1 MKLIKSALNKLGQKI
16 KTERKSQKL
25 SQSELANLAD
35 VSLNFISQLESGKE
49 TVQMNK
55 VLQVLHTLGLQFY
68 IEYGKHGITY
78 E

>member
-1 MKLIKSALNKLGQKI
+1 MKVITTALKELGQKI

-25 SQSELANLAD
+25 SQSELASLSG

-55 VLQVLHTLGLQFY
+55 VLIVLHTLGLQFF
-68 IEYGKHGITY
+68 IEYGKLGITY

>member
-1 MKLIKSALNKLGQKI
+1 MPKIKKALKSLGLRI

-25 SQSELANLAD
+25 SQSELANLAN

-55 VLQVLHTLGLQFY
+55 VLQVLDTLGLQFF